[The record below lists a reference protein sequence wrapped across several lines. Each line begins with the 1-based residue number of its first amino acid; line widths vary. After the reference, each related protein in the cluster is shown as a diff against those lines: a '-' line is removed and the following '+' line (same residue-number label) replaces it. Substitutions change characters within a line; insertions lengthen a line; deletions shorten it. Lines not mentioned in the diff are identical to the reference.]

1 MMFNLS
7 KCYLTVF
14 RLPVFKCAR
23 FKFPG
28 FKLKVLPALAVGIFC
43 ASAFANTQ
51 VNVVGLFS
59 NKAVVTINGGSPQSL
74 SAGQTKNGV
83 KLVSADSESATFM
96 IEGKRQVLK
105 MGQAASVA
113 ASNSGSEINLPV
125 SLYADSRGHFYGNLS
140 INGASLKYVVDT
152 GATSVAMNSGDA
164 RFAKIDYEKGE
175 KVTLSTANGEV
186 GAYLVKLN
194 TLKIGSIIL
203 NNVEAVVAEGGSPPY
218 VLLGMSA
225 LNRVEMKQGNSVM
238 TLTKKY

>member
-1 MMFNLS
+1 M
-7 KCYLTVF
+7 V
-14 RLPVFKCAR
+14 
-23 FKFPG
+23 KFTG
-28 FKLKVLPALAVGIFC
+28 L
-43 ASAFANTQ
+43 ASAKRQIKALILAINALLISAFCTNVFANTQ

-59 NKAVVTINGGSPQSL
+59 NKAVVTINGGTPQSL

-83 KLVSADSESATFM
+83 KLISADSESATFV

-113 ASNSGSEINLPV
+113 TSSGSEVNSPVNLF
-125 SLYADSRGHFYGNLS
+125 ADSRGHFYGNLN

-164 RFAKIDYEKGE
+164 KFAKIDYEKGE
-175 KVTLSTANGEV
+175 KIMLSTANGDV

-194 TLKIGSIIL
+194 TLKIGTIVL
-203 NNVEAVVAEGGSPPY
+203 NNIEAVVHEGGSPPY

-225 LNRVEMKQGNSVM
+225 LNRVEMKRDNSVM